1 MDPPPAGAV
10 SPPAQEKLAGLES
23 LGTPPEPA
31 MAAPST
37 LDNTSQAKRGDSSPR
52 SNPGTGQFTQYA
64 VQSGDTLMKIAFE
77 TYGDVYQWRKIYEDN
92 RDRIKDPNR
101 VPSGTQLKLDQPS
114 GTVSIS
120 RNGDKYQIQSG
131 DTLAAIADNIYGKRE
146 KWKKIWENN
155 KQLIK
160 NPNRIF
166 AGFYLYYTMT
176 PEERNEA
183 EQMKRVINKT
193 PPLAKSQPSAPQSGN
208 SVARAPASIVAPPSA
223 SPPAGKPP
231 APAMKPPG
239 ATK

>member
-1 MDPPPAGAV
+1 M
-10 SPPAQEKLAGLES
+10 AGLEPM
-23 LGTPPEPA
+23 GTPPEPA
-31 MAAPST
+31 MAAPSAS
-37 LDNTSQAKRGDSSPR
+37 DNSPQAKRVGGTPR
-52 SNPGTGQFTQYA
+52 SNPGTGQFTQYS
-64 VQSGDTLMKIAFE
+64 VRTGDTLMKIAFE

-92 RDRIKDPNR
+92 RDRIKDPNS

-114 GTVSIS
+114 SAVSIS

-193 PPLAKSQPSAPQSGN
+193 PPLAKSQPPAPQAVGN
-208 SVARAPASIVAPPSA
+208 VARAPASVVAPSA
-223 SPPAGKPP
+223 PPGGKPP

-239 ATK
+239 AK